1 MPAEQHSELRHIHA
15 TLEWQGAFAS
25 LQHVRGHAF
34 TVDEPAK
41 LGGKDAGP
49 TPLEYVL
56 GSYNACLQIVIVM
69 IARELQLHVQSVE
82 LESVATVDRRGLFG
96 TAPVSPHYQ
105 RIECTIRL
113 GVDDADGVAIERLKE
128 LHRARCP
135 MYNLVKDAGI
145 EQELTWLVSLSGK
158 HADAAVRGA

>member
-1 MPAEQHSELRHIHA
+1 MPVEQHAEIRHIHA
-15 TLEWQGAFAS
+15 TLEWQGNFAS
-25 LQHVRGHAF
+25 IEQVRGHAF

-41 LGGKDAGP
+41 LGGNDAGP

-69 IARELQLHVQSVE
+69 LARELDIEVGDVR

-96 TAPVSPHYQ
+96 TAPVSPHFQ
-105 RIECTIRL
+105 RIETTIALRIDR
-113 GVDDADGVAIERLKE
+113 GAERMEHLKE
-128 LHRARCP
+128 LLYARCP

-145 EQELTWLVSLSGK
+145 AQELTWLLGPT
-158 HADAAVRGA
+158 G